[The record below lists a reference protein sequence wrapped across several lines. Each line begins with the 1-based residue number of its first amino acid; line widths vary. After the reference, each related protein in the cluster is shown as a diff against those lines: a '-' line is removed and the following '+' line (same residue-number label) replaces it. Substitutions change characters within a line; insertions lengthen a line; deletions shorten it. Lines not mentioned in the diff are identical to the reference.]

1 MWQEGRKEYFE
12 TALSDFTFDVA
23 AGGAIRHLVD
33 RGYSV
38 EQMMKELS
46 YPVPRTRVEKAV
58 YRYMT
63 ESGILLKK
71 LPLEENIMRTHILQA
86 GDGTGLAAKWMKCL
100 EENST
105 DASYMECPF
114 GIWKKQNPK
123 QMEQV
128 FSCLNSREREYLK
141 GILWEPQKMY
151 HRLTERMQEIAA
163 KLVKHRV
170 EDSGQ
175 GWKFYFLKSQDII
188 IIKQT

>member
-1 MWQEGRKEYFE
+1 MWQEGGKEYFE
-12 TALSDFTFDVA
+12 TALSDFTFDMA

-46 YPVPRTRVEKAV
+46 YPVPRSRVEQAV

-63 ESGILLKK
+63 ESGILLKA
-71 LPLEENIMRTHILQA
+71 LPLKENIMRTYTLPTGA
-86 GDGTGLAAKWMKCL
+86 GTGFAVKWMKCL
-100 EENST
+100 EENSV

-128 FSCLNSREREYLK
+128 FSCLNSREQDYLD
-141 GILWEPQKMY
+141 GILWEPQTMY
-151 HRLTERMQEIAA
+151 HRLTDRMQEIAV
-163 KLVKHRV
+163 KLVKHGI
-170 EDSGQ
+170 EESDA
-175 GWKFYFLKSQDII
+175 GWKFYFLKSQEILV
-188 IIKQT
+188 IKER